1 MDTRHRR
8 AVQPPDNYGHA
19 RPIYFYHRNEPYFE
33 FTNFSLHPIEW
44 DGYIYPTAEHLFQAH
59 KFMIDRPDLV
69 THIRQLRTPRDALGE
84 AGRLRRLQRSDWFD
98 VNVGIMDDIL
108 YAKFTQHPELEEA
121 LLGTGNRKLVEDS
134 RIDSFWGCG
143 SDGQGRNELGKAL
156 MRLRNKL
163 RHTQ

>member
-1 MDTRHRR
+1 MGRVHISYRR
-8 AVQPPDNYGHA
+8 TPYILPFF
-19 RPIYFYHRNEPYFE
+19 PIIPTTHIP
-33 FTNFSLHPIEW
+33 SL
-44 DGYIYPTAEHLFQAH
+44 PTVFQAH

-134 RIDSFWGCG
+134 RVRTDYGHMCEVYV
-143 SDGQGRNELGKAL
+143 DGA
-156 MRLRNKL
+156 
-163 RHTQ
+163 